1 MPHTGMKPGA
11 ALTPRIPDES
21 VCSTLL
27 TQIPPQVAAHSRAVQ
42 RLALEMCDALA
53 AHGVRLNRA
62 LLSAAALLHDI
73 CRTEPNHAFAGAQKL
88 RGLGYPE
95 IADIVAVH
103 HDWSGGPFDESAL
116 LYLADK
122 YVQGDQRVTLEERF
136 ERSRAKCRTEQ
147 ALCAH
152 DRRYR
157 AALAAR
163 QQYDLLIGEKQP

>member
-1 MPHTGMKPGA
+1 MPRFDMDSHD
-11 ALTPRIPDES
+11 ALSQHIPDAQTCN
-21 VCSTLL
+21 VLL
-27 TQIPPQVAAHSRAVQ
+27 AQVPPQVAAHSRAVQ

-62 LLSAAALLHDI
+62 LLSASALLHDI

-88 RGLGYPE
+88 RDLGYPE

-122 YVQGDQRVTLEERF
+122 YMQGNQRVTLEERF
-136 ERSRAKCRTEQ
+136 ERSRAKCHTEQ

-157 AALAAR
+157 LALEAQ

>member
-1 MPHTGMKPGA
+1 MSHTGMQPGA
-11 ALTPRIPDES
+11 ALLPRIPDES

-27 TQIPPQVAAHSRAVQ
+27 AQVPPQV
-42 RLALEMCDALA
+42 A

-88 RGLGYPE
+88 RDLGYPE

-122 YVQGDQRVTLEERF
+122 YMQGDQRVTLEERF
-136 ERSRAKCRTEQ
+136 ERSRAKCHTEQ

-157 AALAAR
+157 LALEAQ

>member
-1 MPHTGMKPGA
+1 MPRFDMDSHD
-11 ALTPRIPDES
+11 ALSPHIPD
-21 VCSTLL
+21 VQTCNVLL
-27 TQIPPQVAAHSRAVQ
+27 AQVPPQVAAHSRAVQ

-88 RGLGYPE
+88 RDLGYPE
-95 IADIVAVH
+95 IADIVVVH
-103 HDWSGGPFDESAL
+103 HDWNGGPFDESAL

-122 YVQGDQRVTLEERF
+122 YMQGDQRVTLEERF
-136 ERSRAKCRTEQ
+136 ERSRAKCHTEQ

-157 AALAAR
+157 LALEAQ

>member
-1 MPHTGMKPGA
+1 MPRFDMDSHD
-11 ALTPRIPDES
+11 ALSPHIPDAQTCN
-21 VCSTLL
+21 VLL
-27 TQIPPQVAAHSRAVQ
+27 AQVPPQVAAHSRAVQ

-73 CRTEPNHAFAGAQKL
+73 CRIEPNHAFAGAQKL
-88 RGLGYPE
+88 RDLGYPE

-136 ERSRAKCRTEQ
+136 ERSRAKCHTEQ

-157 AALAAR
+157 LALEAQ

>member
-1 MPHTGMKPGA
+1 M
-11 ALTPRIPDES
+11 RW
-21 VCSTLL
+21 
-27 TQIPPQVAAHSRAVQ
+27 
-42 RLALEMCDALA
+42 
-53 AHGVRLNRA
+53 NRS

-88 RGLGYPE
+88 RDLGYPE

-103 HDWSGGPFDESAL
+103 HDWSGEPFDESAL

-122 YVQGDQRVTLEERF
+122 YMQGDQRVTLEERF
-136 ERSRAKCRTEQ
+136 ERSRAKCHTEQ

-157 AALAAR
+157 LALEAQ

>member
-1 MPHTGMKPGA
+1 MSHTGMQPGA
-11 ALTPRIPDES
+11 AILSRIPDES

-27 TQIPPQVAAHSRAVQ
+27 AQIPPQVAAH
-42 RLALEMCDALA
+42 
-53 AHGVRLNRA
+53 GVRLNRS

-88 RGLGYPE
+88 RDLGYPE

-122 YVQGDQRVTLEERF
+122 YMQGDQRVTLEERF
-136 ERSRAKCRTEQ
+136 ERSRAKCHTEQ

-152 DRRYR
+152 DCRYR
-157 AALAAR
+157 LALEAQ

>member
-1 MPHTGMKPGA
+1 MPRFDMDSHD
-11 ALTPRIPDES
+11 ALSQHIPDAQTCN
-21 VCSTLL
+21 VLL
-27 TQIPPQVAAHSRAVQ
+27 AQVPPQVAAHSRAVQ

-88 RGLGYPE
+88 RDLGYPE

-122 YVQGDQRVTLEERF
+122 YVQGDQRVTLEQRF
-136 ERSRAKCRTEQ
+136 ERSRAKCHTEQ

-157 AALAAR
+157 LALEAQ

>member
-1 MPHTGMKPGA
+1 MPRFDMDSHD
-11 ALTPRIPDES
+11 ALSPHIPD
-21 VCSTLL
+21 VQACNVLL
-27 TQIPPQVAAHSRAVQ
+27 AQVPPQVAEHSRAVQ
-42 RLALEMCDALA
+42 RLALEMCDTLA
-53 AHGVRLNRA
+53 EHGVRLNRA

-88 RGLGYPE
+88 RDLGYPE

-136 ERSRAKCRTEQ
+136 ERSRAKCHTEQ

-157 AALAAR
+157 LALEAQ

>member
-1 MPHTGMKPGA
+1 MSHTGMQPGA
-11 ALTPRIPDES
+11 ALLPRIPDES

-27 TQIPPQVAAHSRAVQ
+27 AQIPPQVAAH
-42 RLALEMCDALA
+42 
-53 AHGVRLNRA
+53 GVRLNRS

-88 RGLGYPE
+88 RDLGYPE

-103 HDWSGGPFDESAL
+103 HDWSGEPFDESAL

-122 YVQGDQRVTLEERF
+122 YMQGDQRVTLEERF
-136 ERSRAKCRTEQ
+136 ERSRAKCHTEQ

-157 AALAAR
+157 LALEAQ